1 MARKTVNHNA
11 KAYIIGDGV
20 VENLAYKKPIDANV
34 DLAYIEKER
43 IYRANGEY
51 QIIFE
56 VVEQIDSVSYTGK
69 SQGNIG
75 VSGTIEPSWITA
87 NNISRDK
94 VKIDAINKL
103 FSLKEATEATPS
115 PEPLD
120 SNGDVKGDF
129 A

>member
-43 IYRANGEY
+43 TYYANGDY
-51 QIIFE
+51 HIQFDI
-56 VVEQIDSVSYTGK
+56 VEQIDSVSYTGK

-75 VSGTIEPSWITA
+75 IGGKIDPTWITDS
-87 NNISRDK
+87 NISRDK

-103 FSLKEATEATPS
+103 FSQKEATKATPS

-120 SNGDVKGDF
+120 SSGNVKAEF
-129 A
+129 V